1 MRNKIL
7 VIFTCIILIMGCFMN
22 ACAKK
27 PNSPGNSDGGT
38 SDELPEKNFEEQL
51 TLKSFS
57 NPATIYV
64 DQGKG
69 TDTNDGKSRE
79 AAVKTIGKAV
89 ELASGIHSADID
101 AIKVAIIGQYTADTT
116 ICIKERFGENCPLVI
131 TSADEEMSVISGAEM
146 FSGGWTEYKDGIY
159 KKNIGADKSFR
170 QLYINSEIGIRSRY
184 PNVDK
189 NPQAC
194 IMSGTFLDAEKRLE
208 APWEMS
214 YGFDVS
220 AFKPGTM
227 EVFMLEEWTQGI
239 AQIVSISEGDYGYEM
254 EFTPEH
260 AEYFFK
266 NRSGKMMKP
275 RIWVEND
282 LSLLDDVNE
291 WFYDSV
297 TGELYYKPQS
307 NTDIQSLV
315 FKIPVQEKIISIEGT
330 EGSYASNIIFDR
342 IAVTGSNWAKATELK
357 GLSSGQGNSINDGTM
372 PPAAIDLKRA
382 ENIRFQN
389 CEISDMGAV
398 GVNVSVCNG
407 IYFKANNIHTIAA
420 DAVRFGTFAKNQAV
434 VKNIWFE
441 DNYIHEIGTGYMG
454 SVGIFGGYS
463 EDVFIYNNEITDVTY
478 SGISL
483 GWGWGIASTMHN
495 FIIKYNRIYN
505 TVNNL
510 LFDGAEIYLLGAHTK
525 DGEISEVS
533 ENYIDCGQ
541 GLAGL
546 YFDEGSSYWKA
557 EKNVIVG
564 SGQVGFLHIHDV
576 DYILREL
583 YVSNTFTTTKK
594 YSLRS
599 WSPSGKAEISVKD
612 RNIKITNT
620 VTKSVNEEWS
630 EEAQKVIGAAGVR
643 KYYKAVNHW

>member
-1 MRNKIL
+1 
-7 VIFTCIILIMGCFMN
+7 MGCFMN
-22 ACAKK
+22 ACAKN
-27 PNSPGNSDGGT
+27 PNSSENSDSGT
-38 SDELPEKNFEEQL
+38 HDELPEKNFEEQV

-57 NPATIYV
+57 NPVTIYV
-64 DQGKG
+64 DQGEG

-79 AAVKTIGKAV
+79 TAVKTMEKAI

-116 ICIKERFGENCPLVI
+116 ICINSRFSENCPLVI
-131 TSADEEMSVISGAEM
+131 TSADEEMSVISGAETL
-146 FSGGWTEYKDGIY
+146 SGGWTEYKDGIY
-159 KKNIGADKSFR
+159 KKNIGTGKSFR

-239 AQIVSISEGDYGYEM
+239 AQIVSITEGDYGYEM

-297 TGELYYKPQS
+297 AGELYYKPQS

-330 EGSYASNIIFDR
+330 VDSYVSNIIFDR
-342 IAVTGSNWAKATELK
+342 IAVTGSNWTKATELK
-357 GLSSGQGNSINDGTM
+357 GLSSGQGNSINDGTV
-372 PPAAIDLKRA
+372 PPAAIDLKWA

-398 GVNVSVCNG
+398 GVNISVSNG

-420 DAVRFGTFAKNQAV
+420 DAVRFGSFGDKQNI

-483 GWGWGIASTMHN
+483 GWGWGSASSMHN

-576 DYILREL
+576 NYILCDI
-583 YVSNTFTTTKK
+583 YVDNTFTTTKK

-620 VTKSVNEEWS
+620 VTKSANAEWS
-630 EEAQKVIGAAGVR
+630 EEAQKVIDAAGVR
-643 KYYKAVNHW
+643 KYYKVVNHW

>member
-1 MRNKIL
+1 
-7 VIFTCIILIMGCFMN
+7 MN

-27 PNSPGNSDGGT
+27 PNLPESSDSGT
-38 SDELPEKNFEEQL
+38 HDELPEKNFEEQIP
-51 TLKSFS
+51 LKSFS
-57 NPATIYV
+57 NSVTIYV

-79 AAVKTIGKAV
+79 TAVKTMEKAV
-89 ELASGIHSADID
+89 ELASGIHSVDID

-116 ICIKERFGENCPLVI
+116 ICINDRFGENCPLVI
-131 TSADEEMSVISGAEM
+131 TSADEEMSVISGAETL
-146 FSGGWTEYKDGIY
+146 SGGWTEYKDGIY
-159 KKNIGADKSFR
+159 KKNIGTGRSFR

-194 IMSGTFLDAEKRLE
+194 IMSGTFLDGEKRLE
-208 APWEMS
+208 APWDMS

-239 AQIVSISEGDYGYEM
+239 AQIVSITEGDYGYEM
-254 EFTPEH
+254 EFAPEH

-282 LSLLDDVNE
+282 LLLLDDVNE
-291 WFYDSV
+291 WFYDAV
-297 TGELYYKPQS
+297 TGDLYYKPQDGV
-307 NTDIQSLV
+307 DIQSLV
-315 FKIPVQEKIISIEGT
+315 FKNPVLEEIISVEGT
-330 EGSYASNIIFDR
+330 KENKVANIVFDR
-342 IAVTGSNWAKATELK
+342 IGITGSNWVQATELQ
-357 GLSSGQGNSINDGTM
+357 GLSSSQGNTINGGFM
-372 PPAAIDLKRA
+372 PPAAIDLKWA
-382 ENIRFQN
+382 ENIVFQN
-389 CEISDMGAV
+389 CEIYDMGAV
-398 GVNVSVCNG
+398 GVKAGFGCNG
-407 IYFKANNIHTIAA
+407 IYFKANHIHTIAA
-420 DAVRFGTFAKNQAV
+420 DAVRFGKFGEEQQDGDTDLFSDRAAD

-463 EDVFIYNNEITDVTY
+463 EDVFIYNNEFTDVTY

-483 GWGWGIASTMHN
+483 GWGWGAASTMHN
-495 FIIKYNRIYN
+495 FIVKYNRIYN

-546 YFDEGSSYWKA
+546 YFDQGSSYWKA
-557 EKNVIVG
+557 EKNVIFG
-564 SGQVGFLHIHDV
+564 SGRVGFMHIHDV
-576 DYILREL
+576 DYILRDL
-583 YVSNTFTTTKK
+583 YIDNTFTTTKK

-599 WSPSGKAEISVKD
+599 WSPSNKTAISVKD
-612 RNIKITNT
+612 RNIQITDT
-620 VTKSVNEEWS
+620 VTKSANMEWS
-630 EEAQKVIGAAGVR
+630 EEAQKVIDAAGVR
-643 KYYKAVNHW
+643 KYYKVVNHW

>member
-1 MRNKIL
+1 MRHKLLI
-7 VIFTCIILIMGCFMN
+7 IFTCIILLMGCFMN
-22 ACAKK
+22 ACAKN
-27 PNSPGNSDGGT
+27 PNSSENSDSGT
-38 SDELPEKNFEEQL
+38 HDELPEKNFEEQV

-57 NPATIYV
+57 NPVTIYV
-64 DQGKG
+64 DQGEG

-79 AAVKTIGKAV
+79 TAVKTMEKAI

-116 ICIKERFGENCPLVI
+116 ICINSRFSENCPLVI
-131 TSADEEMSVISGAEM
+131 TSADEEMSVISGAETL
-146 FSGGWTEYKDGIY
+146 SGGWTEYKDGIY
-159 KKNIGADKSFR
+159 KKNIGTGKSFR

-239 AQIVSISEGDYGYEM
+239 AQIVSITEGDYGYEM

-297 TGELYYKPQS
+297 AGELYYKPQS
-307 NTDIQSLV
+307 NTDIQSLI

-330 EGSYASNIIFDR
+330 EDSYVSNIIFDR
-342 IAVTGSNWAKATELK
+342 IAVTGSNWTKATELK
-357 GLSSGQGNSINDGTM
+357 GLSSGQGNSINDGTV
-372 PPAAIDLKRA
+372 PPAAIDLKWA

-398 GVNVSVCNG
+398 GVNISVSNG

-420 DAVRFGTFAKNQAV
+420 DAVRFGSFGDKQNI

-483 GWGWGIASTMHN
+483 GWGWGSASSMHN

-576 DYILREL
+576 NYILCDI
-583 YVSNTFTTTKK
+583 YVDNTFTTTKK

-620 VTKSVNEEWS
+620 VTKSANAEWS
-630 EEAQKVIGAAGVR
+630 EEAQKVIDAAGVR
-643 KYYKAVNHW
+643 KYYKVVNHW

>member
-1 MRNKIL
+1 
-7 VIFTCIILIMGCFMN
+7 MN